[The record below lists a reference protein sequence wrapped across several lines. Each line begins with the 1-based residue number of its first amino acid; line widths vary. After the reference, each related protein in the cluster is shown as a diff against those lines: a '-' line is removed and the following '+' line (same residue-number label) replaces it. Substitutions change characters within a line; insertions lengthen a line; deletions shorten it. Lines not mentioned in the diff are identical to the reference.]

1 MRMMCSRRAI
11 GGADLARARAK
22 NSLSV
27 DLSTLSCDSVFG
39 NYFFETGEEKT
50 EMFSICAI
58 NAKCSNPITHELEY
72 FIGLGLNSKYDGEGL
87 SLYGRPT
94 INVCIVLDVSGSM
107 EINIVEEASA
117 PTKLEVAKNSLIAM
131 LSHLKPED
139 RFGII
144 TFNEEAQVI
153 QPLKH
158 WSEIDKASLETSIN
172 RLEAGGGTDLSVGYR
187 VAGEMMENALREDTG
202 KAVEGSLPS
211 EYRIIFFT
219 DMQPNQGETS
229 PSGLFGLAKAFSD
242 KGIFSTFHGVGLDF
256 DAALSGHITSKIRG
270 ASYESI
276 KSVASFRKRM
286 DRDFDYSVTPLL
298 YDMSL
303 SVDPF
308 QRVTAIYGSEQDS
321 VNPASGSLMKIGT
334 VFPSAKEKGGLTMGG
349 LVLLRVLPHA
359 TDPIFLR
366 YTYNDRAGEVHNE
379 ALALQVVPDMG
390 SADSTEFF
398 QNPGIRKAILLSRF
412 VTLLKAYHQN
422 KSSENIAAVKQFTTH
437 FQSEMTA
444 IGDPALSKDF
454 TILQQVANSS

>member
-1 MRMMCSRRAI
+1 MSLCCLRMK
-11 GGADLARARAK
+11 GGADLARSRAK
-22 NSLSV
+22 NAMSV

-50 EMFSICAI
+50 ELFSISTI
-58 NAKCSNPITHELEY
+58 NAKCLNPITHELEY

-117 PTKLEVAKNSLIAM
+117 PTKLEVAKHSLISM

-144 TFNEEAQVI
+144 TFNEQAQVI
-153 QPLKH
+153 QPLKR
-158 WSEIDKASLETSIN
+158 WSEIDQTSLETSIN
-172 RLEAGGGTDLSVGYR
+172 GLNAGGGTDLSVGYR
-187 VAGEMMENALREDTG
+187 VAGEMMDIALQEDTG
-202 KAVEGSLPS
+202 KSIEGSLPS

-229 PSGLFGLAKAFSD
+229 PAGLFGMAKSFSD

-298 YDMSL
+298 FDMSI

-321 VNPASGSLMKIGT
+321 VNPASGSLMKLGT

-349 LVLLRVLPHA
+349 IVLLRVVPHA

-366 YTYNDRAGEVHNE
+366 YTYNDRTGAAHNE
-379 ALALQVVPDMG
+379 ALALQVAPDMG

-398 QNPGIRKAILLSRF
+398 SNTGIRKAILLSRF
-412 VTLLKAYHQN
+412 VTLLKTYDHN
-422 KSSENIAAVKQFTTH
+422 KSADNIVAVKEFVTH
-437 FQSEMTA
+437 FQYEMAT

-454 TILQQVANSS
+454 AILQQVANNS